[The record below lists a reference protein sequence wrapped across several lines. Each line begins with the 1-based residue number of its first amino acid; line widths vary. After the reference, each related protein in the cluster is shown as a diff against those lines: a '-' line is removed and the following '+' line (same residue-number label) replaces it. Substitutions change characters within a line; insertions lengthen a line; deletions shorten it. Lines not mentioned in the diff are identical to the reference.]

1 MSLFFKSLQ
10 LEGIKILGLNEVFS
24 QNECKKKRKRIG
36 VLNLMPLKGETEA
49 HILNMLYKC
58 GEDLDIDFIRLES
71 HKSKHTSEEY
81 LEKNYRT
88 FNEVKKELDGII
100 ITGAPLEKLD
110 FSEVSYIKELTD
122 IFDYLRKYK
131 KRSLY
136 ICWGAQVALNHFY
149 GVRKVVLDKKVFGVF
164 SHEILKK
171 GDILI
176 GIENGFKAP
185 HSRHSTLNKEE
196 VLNNKNLEVLAENE
210 LGEFSF
216 LKGKTNDYYILG
228 HLEYGK
234 DVLKKEYLRDK
245 AKGEFIEIPTNYFQ
259 GNNESK
265 DIIFSWEKTAERIYK
280 NWIQGIAFN

>member
-122 IFDYLRKYK
+122 IFDYLRKYE

-185 HSRHSTLNKEE
+185 HSRHSTLNKED

-210 LGEFSF
+210 IGEFSF

>member
-1 MSLFFKSLQ
+1 MSLFFKSLE

-122 IFDYLRKYK
+122 IFDYLRKYE

-185 HSRHSTLNKEE
+185 HSRHSTLNKED

-210 LGEFSF
+210 IGEFSF

>member
-1 MSLFFKSLQ
+1 MSLFFKSLE

-122 IFDYLRKYK
+122 IFDYLRKYE

-185 HSRHSTLNKEE
+185 HSRHSTLNKED
-196 VLNNKNLEVLAENE
+196 VLDNKNLEVLAENE
-210 LGEFSF
+210 IGEFSF

>member
-1 MSLFFKSLQ
+1 MSLFFKSLE
-10 LEGIKILGLNEVFS
+10 LDGIKILGLNEVFS

-122 IFDYLRKYK
+122 IFDYLRKYE

-171 GDILI
+171 RDILI

-185 HSRHSTLNKEE
+185 HSRHSTLNKED

-210 LGEFSF
+210 IGEFSF